1 MGLTFPWERCCMDF
15 LAAISSIDVLVVLA
29 CCREA
34 VFMLSLTA
42 GISLQ
47 PQSHLDPCILN
58 ENAKASQSVL
68 HMEPRLQAACQR
80 AAVYLYYQL
89 LPSSWFESIT
99 VLVIISKILQVLHLM
114 NKMNLPCPFG
124 PVTPR
129 PPMVSLF
136 TLLLDGEE
144 DANGLSSVQMVWI

>member
-1 MGLTFPWERCCMDF
+1 
-15 LAAISSIDVLVVLA
+15 
-29 CCREA
+29 
-34 VFMLSLTA
+34 MLSLTA

-58 ENAKASQSVL
+58 ENAKALQSVL
-68 HMEPRLQAACQR
+68 HMEPELQAACLR

-89 LPSSWFESIT
+89 PPSSGFESVDTTIT
-99 VLVIISKILQVLHLM
+99 ALTLISPIIQVLHLM

-124 PVTPR
+124 PITAR
-129 PPMVSLF
+129 PPMVSMC

-144 DANGLSSVQMVWI
+144 QANGQSSL